1 MENKQNTLSY
11 QQQQQMPR
19 NTSGQQ
25 YGLQIVGRRFSKL
38 LTN

>member
-1 MENKQNTLSY
+1 MENKQNTPSY
-11 QQQQQMPR
+11 QQQQMPR

-38 LTN
+38 LTS